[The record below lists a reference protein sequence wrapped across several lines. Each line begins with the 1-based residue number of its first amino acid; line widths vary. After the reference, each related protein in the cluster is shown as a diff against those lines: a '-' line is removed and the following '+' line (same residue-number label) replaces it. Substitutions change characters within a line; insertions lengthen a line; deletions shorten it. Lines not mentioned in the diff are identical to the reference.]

1 MFEALLLGI
10 VEGLTEFLPI
20 SSTGHL
26 IVLSQWL
33 NTQQTDSHIA
43 FEVII
48 QLAAILAVLGQYGS
62 KLTPGHLPLAGKL
75 FVAFLPIAVIGLVFK
90 DPLEA
95 LFLNAY
101 IVPIMFIAGG
111 LVFLVVEYFY
121 TDQDQP
127 TRQVENISWTQAA
140 VIGAFQVFALIPGTS
155 RAGSTIIGAMLCGLD
170 RRASAEF
177 SFLLALPVM
186 IAASGYKLVENY
198 NHFSIDQIE
207 ELGVGF
213 AAAFISASITMR
225 LLLRFLQNHTFVG
238 FAIYRILFGV
248 LLLSTFG

>member
-26 IVLSQWL
+26 IVMSQWL
-33 NTQQTDSHIA
+33 NTQQTTNHIA

-62 KLTPGHLPLAGKL
+62 KLKPENLPLAGKL
-75 FVAFLPIAVIGLVFK
+75 FVAFLPIAVIGLLFK
-90 DPLEA
+90 DPLER

-101 IVPIMFIAGG
+101 IVPVMFIAGG
-111 LVFLVVEYFY
+111 VVFLVVEYFY
-121 TDQDQP
+121 NDRVQP
-127 TRQVENISWTQAA
+127 TRRVENISWKQAA
-140 VIGAFQVFALIPGTS
+140 LIGIFQIFALMPGTS

-186 IAASGYKLVENY
+186 IAASGYKLIENY
-198 NHFSIDQIE
+198 THFSLDQME

-213 AAAFISASITMR
+213 IAAFLSALIAMR

-248 LLLSTFG
+248 LLLSTLG